1 MEEIL
6 ELEKQEEEQ
15 RRAEILGQERE
26 AKRRKMRE
34 KEALIDELMFSQE
47 NAKNIINT
55 FTQNA
60 VNNTKEEI
68 KIAAPVTKVFHHN

>member
-68 KIAAPVTKVFHHN
+68 KIAAPVTKVFHRN